1 LIYDFAIH
9 CSVHF
14 SLDFWCYTRSNRCK
28 RNTPGMSRRAPAR
41 LCAQPRGVAA
51 LPRTSP
57 LTSSPAQWVP
67 RAADSPRRRTP
78 SSLPPPPRA
87 PQAVCR
93 RRPLRRACH
102 SRRPRRVPLVLP
114 SLRHSPPRAPY
125 KNHRQ
130 VPRMHAPRRTS
141 SLRTPAVRRGAMNAT
156 VELPFSAHRQ
166 CRPTTLGSFPPSLG
180 PTPCRA
186 LPDRAPFFT
195 GETAPRAAAAWHR
208 RTSLPARPP
217 SRPTPQIGRR

>member
-1 LIYDFAIH
+1 
-9 CSVHF
+9 
-14 SLDFWCYTRSNRCK
+14 LDFWCYTRSNRCK

-78 SSLPPPPRA
+78 SSLPPPRA

-102 SRRPRRVPLVLP
+102 SRRPRRVPRVLP
-114 SLRHSPPRAPY
+114 SLRHSPPCAPY

-130 VPRMHAPRRTS
+130 VPTHARTS
-141 SLRTPAVRRGAMNAT
+141 PHLLLAHARGPSWRH
-156 VELPFSAHRQ
+156 ECHR
-166 CRPTTLGSFPPSLG
+166 
-180 PTPCRA
+180 
-186 LPDRAPFFT
+186 RAPFFRSPPVPT
-195 GETAPRAAAAWHR
+195 NHPRVFPTIPWTYPVSRLAGPRTLLHR
-208 RTSLPARPP
+208 RNRSK
-217 SRPTPQIGRR
+217 GRRRLAPPNFIAGTPSEPSNPSNRS

>member
-1 LIYDFAIH
+1 
-9 CSVHF
+9 
-14 SLDFWCYTRSNRCK
+14 LDFWCYTRSNRCK

-78 SSLPPPPRA
+78 SSLPPHVRHKPCADAGPYGAPVTAAGRAGSPSSSLLCAILHPAPPIRTTG
-87 PQAVCR
+87 R
-93 RRPLRRACH
+93 F
-102 SRRPRRVPLVLP
+102 
-114 SLRHSPPRAPY
+114 
-125 KNHRQ
+125 
-130 VPRMHAPRRTS
+130 PRMHAPRRTS